1 MPPLSQLVS
10 TLQLAIGPVIL
21 ISGVGLLLLSFTN
34 RFGRLLDRA
43 RLLNR
48 ELQSETAQLPKLR
61 YQIAVLY
68 KRANILRFSILL
80 GAITVLM
87 AACLILGLFL
97 GVLLKVELNW
107 AIITI
112 FCISQLT
119 LIGSIIAFIREMNLS
134 LTAFR
139 VEIGE
144 AQTPAEPLR

>member
-1 MPPLSQLVS
+1 MPPLDQLVP

-48 ELQSETAQLPKLR
+48 ELQTEPEQSPKLR
-61 YQIAVLY
+61 YQIACLH
-68 KRANILRFSILL
+68 KRASILRLSILL

-97 GVLLKVELNW
+97 GVLFKVEINW
-107 AIITI
+107 AIITF

-119 LIGSIIAFIREMNLS
+119 LIGSILAFIREMNLS

-139 VEIGE
+139 VEIGIE
-144 AQTPAEPLR
+144 QLPPEQLH

>member
-48 ELQSETAQLPKLR
+48 ELQTETAQLPKLR
-61 YQIAVLY
+61 YQIAILH

-107 AIITI
+107 VIITI
-112 FCISQLT
+112 FCVSQLT
-119 LIGSIIAFIREMNLS
+119 LIGSIVAFIREMNLS

-139 VEIGE
+139 VEIE
-144 AQTPAEPLR
+144 VEQIPPAQSH

>member
-1 MPPLSQLVS
+1 MPPLTQLVP

-48 ELQSETAQLPKLR
+48 ELQTTPEQSPKLR
-61 YQIAVLY
+61 YQIAFLHR
-68 KRANILRFSILL
+68 RASILRLSILL

-97 GVLLKVELNW
+97 GVLFKVEINW
-107 AIITI
+107 AIITL

-119 LIGSIIAFIREMNLS
+119 LIGSILAFIREMNLS

-139 VEIGE
+139 VEIGVE
-144 AQTPAEPLR
+144 QLPPEQPY

>member
-48 ELQSETAQLPKLR
+48 ELQNEAAQLPKLR
-61 YQIAVLY
+61 YQIAVLH

-107 AIITI
+107 AIIPI

-119 LIGSIIAFIREMNLS
+119 LIGSIVAFIREMNLS

-144 AQTPAEPLR
+144 AETPSEPRR